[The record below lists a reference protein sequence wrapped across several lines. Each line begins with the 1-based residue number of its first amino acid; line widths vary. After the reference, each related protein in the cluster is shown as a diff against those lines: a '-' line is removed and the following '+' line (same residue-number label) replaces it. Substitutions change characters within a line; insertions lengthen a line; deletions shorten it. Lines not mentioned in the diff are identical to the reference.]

1 MRALDFGFGLLKNVW
16 SIRPGQ
22 KTPLLDILILVA
34 IQKGCV
40 TRKAILSDV
49 PVNEGSFFGSI
60 RSLLRN
66 GFITR
71 KEDGRHHVNYRLT
84 PKGESLIAKLYTV
97 TK

>member
-22 KTPLLDILILVA
+22 KAPLLDILILVA

-49 PVNEGSFFGSI
+49 
-60 RSLLRN
+60 RSM
-66 GFITR
+66 
-71 KEDGRHHVNYRLT
+71 KDHSSV
-84 PKGESLIAKLYTV
+84 PSV
-97 TK
+97 PC